1 MEEELEKTILYV
13 TSANSYSSNNNCTFV
28 YDMIEPL
35 KDIVYIKI
43 MKTEILANHNLFM
56 DGEPVFIKLNDYKR
70 ISTVINGNA
79 TKFFETVSINKSD
92 KSTVALSND
101 IIPFKKDSTTS
112 FHKCDP
118 NLYQFKPIESNIK
131 SFTFEL
137 YDQNNEIFD
146 KSRIA
151 GFNMTI
157 CVYHR
162 YRKIS
167 QF

>member
-1 MEEELEKTILYV
+1 MEEDLDKTIIYV
-13 TSANSYSSNNNCTFV
+13 NSINSHSVNDNCTFT
-28 YDMIEPL
+28 YDLVEPL

-43 MKTEILANHNLFM
+43 LKSEIFAKHSLFT

-70 ISTVINGNA
+70 ISTVIGGNA
-79 TKFFETVSINKSD
+79 TKFFETISINKSD
-92 KSTVALSND
+92 KSTSALSND
-101 IIPFKKDSTTS
+101 VIPFKKDSTTS

-118 NLYQFKPIESNIK
+118 NLFQFKPIESNIK
-131 SFTFEL
+131 SFVIEL

-146 KSRIA
+146 KSHIN
-151 GFNMTI
+151 GFNITLCI
-157 CVYHR
+157 YHR